1 MPSIDVAEFADSL
14 VASVYNQVREDI
26 LLARLAP
33 GALVFEADVARRF
46 EVSKTPAREALRL
59 LVGDGILQVMPRR
72 GYVVRPVGLGDL
84 VEVFRLRLFLEPGL
98 AADAAGRATEE
109 QAHALEELV
118 ARYVAEQDW
127 QRQVRLAMRIHHDI
141 VLATGNKR
149 AVPIVDSLVFEA
161 HRVWMSLSA
170 SPPRAAYEHARDR
183 YQDIAT
189 AVRDRDPD
197 TASARMRDMLT
208 AAQRHL
214 ISIAGGIPL
223 DDAALSWSTGNH

>member
-14 VASVYNQVREDI
+14 VAAVYHQVRDDI

-59 LVGDGILQVMPRR
+59 LVGDGLLQVMPRR
-72 GYVVRPVGLGDL
+72 GYVVRPVGLDDL

-98 AADAAGRATEE
+98 AADAANRATND
-109 QAHALEELV
+109 QADALEELV
-118 ARYVAEQDW
+118 AGYVAEQDW
-127 QRQVRLAMRIHHDI
+127 QRQVQLAIQIHHDI
-141 VLATGNKR
+141 ALAAGNKR

-161 HRVWMSLSA
+161 HRVWMSLST
-170 SPPRAAYEHARDR
+170 SPPRAAYEHARGR

-189 AVRDRDPD
+189 AVSDRDPD
-197 TASARMRDMLT
+197 TASAAMRDMLT

-214 ISIAGGIPL
+214 ISIAGGMPL
-223 DDAALSWSTGNH
+223 DHTNQSRSAGNP

>member
-14 VASVYNQVREDI
+14 VTAVYHQVRDDI

-33 GALVFEADVARRF
+33 GALVFEADVARSF

-59 LVGDGILQVMPRR
+59 LVGDGLLQVMPRR
-72 GYVVRPVGLGDL
+72 GYIVRPVGLDDL

-98 AADAAGRATEE
+98 AADAANRATKD
-109 QAHALEELV
+109 QANALEELV

-127 QRQVRLAMRIHHDI
+127 QRQVRLAMQIHHDI
-141 VLATGNKR
+141 ALAAGNKR

-161 HRVWMSLSA
+161 HRVWMSLST
-170 SPPRAAYEHARDR
+170 SPPRAAYEYARGR

-189 AVRDRDPD
+189 AVGDRDPD
-197 TASARMRDMLT
+197 TASAGMRDMLT

-214 ISIAGGIPL
+214 ISITAGTPIDNADL
-223 DDAALSWSTGNH
+223 R